1 MNITSEILIILAVIL
16 VNGILAM
23 SEMAVAASRK
33 ARLQQR
39 ENDGD
44 KGARKVL
51 NLLQDPNLF
60 LSTVQ
65 IGITLVGVFTGAVG
79 GATLAEPL
87 GLVLGQVPL
96 LADFADSL
104 AIVIVVIGI
113 TFVSILLGELV
124 PKRIALHNPEQI
136 ASFLASPMIL
146 VSKLFS
152 PLVWLLG
159 KADQSY
165 SEHPRHQTGQ

>member
-39 ENDGD
+39 VNDGD
-44 KGARKVL
+44 KGAKKAL

-79 GATLAEPL
+79 GATIAEPL
-87 GLVLGQVPL
+87 
-96 LADFADSL
+96 SL
-104 AIVIVVIGI
+104 ALEIGRAH
-113 TFVSILLGELV
+113 V
-124 PKRIALHNPEQI
+124 
-136 ASFLASPMIL
+136 
-146 VSKLFS
+146 
-152 PLVWLLG
+152 
-159 KADQSY
+159 
-165 SEHPRHQTGQ
+165 